1 MHRLALDG
9 VEILRVLRHRRRVLL
24 VRRLQVC
31 QLRGVLR
38 GGVAEEALEVLE
50 ALLHSQVVVG
60 ELLLVLA
67 QPVVR
72 LAEVVH
78 GATLL
83 LTGRD
88 ARVHAVELRL
98 GAAELL
104 DVPVG
109 AVSHELLE
117 VVHPLAHRGVLR
129 VGALQRVEVLRLLR
143 QPRNMLVVRGLQR
156 LQSIVMIAVS
166 SLQAIDPVFGRR
178 DSSHQALLLARQ
190 RRHALPV
197 RRALRLA
204 GREARVQLV
213 VGGLEGGELL
223 PMVLGR
229 VPQHPL
235 QPREPILHRRLP
247 RALRAL
253 HELDVLGGA
262 RERGEVLVVGG
273 LQSQQLGR
281 VLVRRVAEGL
291 LQVVHPLLQA
301 RVVLLLHGAIL
312 LEIAQN
318 VALPLASGHAP
329 VHVLELGVRRGEF
342 CRVLVR
348 GVANQLL
355 QVLHPLL
362 HAGVVR
368 ELRPMLQHLRVQQV
382 EFLVRG
388 LEVGSVPV
396 RRVSEDLFQEVH
408 SLHHA
413 GVVEALLLHGA
424 KSL

>member
-1 MHRLALDG
+1 MRQGGA
-9 VEILRVLRHRRRVLL
+9 EVLGM
-24 VRRLQVC
+24 
-31 QLRGVLR
+31 LRGVVGVLGVR
-38 GGVAEEALEVLE
+38 PLEGLDLLEVLVGGVAHH
-50 ALLHSQVVVG
+50 LLQVVDALGKRSVVG
-60 ELLLVLA
+60 
-67 QPVVR
+67 
-72 LAEVVH
+72 
-78 GATLL
+78 
-83 LTGRD
+83 
-88 ARVHAVELRL
+88 
-98 GAAELL
+98 
-104 DVPVG
+104 
-109 AVSHELLE
+109 
-117 VVHPLAHRGVLR
+117 
-129 VGALQRVEVLRLLR
+129 
-143 QPRNMLVVRGLQR
+143 MRGLDIGQ
-156 LQSIVMIAVS
+156 V
-166 SLQAIDPVFGRR
+166 
-178 DSSHQALLLARQ
+178 
-190 RRHALPV
+190 
-197 RRALRLA
+197 A
-204 GREARVQLV
+204 G
-213 VGGLEGGELL
+213 
-223 PMVLGR
+223 
-229 VPQHPL
+229 
-235 QPREPILHRRLP
+235 
-247 RALRAL
+247 
-253 HELDVLGGA
+253 
-262 RERGEVLVVGG
+262 VLVVGG